1 MGRILTVTY
10 TWARRCAVA
19 LIGGTVVLVG
29 IVMIVTPGP
38 AFVVIPAG
46 LGILSIEFAFA
57 RRWLKRLKTT
67 GTEVVGRTRVWLR
80 PSAVRSGM
88 TVSHPPTRKPLAG
101 EPRAGEPRAGTAVPG
116 KNQRRARL

>member
-1 MGRILTVTY
+1 VGRILTVTY
-10 TWARRCAVA
+10 TWARRCVVA

-57 RRWLKRLKTT
+57 RRWLKRLKKT
-67 GTEVVGRTRVWLR
+67 GTDVVGRTRVWMR
-80 PSAVRSGM
+80 PSRSEL
-88 TVSHPPTRKPLAG
+88 TVARPPASKPLAG
-101 EPRAGEPRAGTAVPG
+101 EPAAGEALPG
-116 KNQRRARL
+116 KSGNRARL

>member
-1 MGRILTVTY
+1 VGRILTVTY

-80 PSAVRSGM
+80 P
-88 TVSHPPTRKPLAG
+88 AG
-101 EPRAGEPRAGTAVPG
+101 ATPAT
-116 KNQRRARL
+116 QRDSDFRRNDRTGSS